1 MKRSVLSKVSFI
13 LLAILI
19 VTSFAA
25 CSKSSGDTNADKSGN
40 SSGTNNTTGTPE
52 ATKAADDSKKDTV
65 IKIGSKDFT
74 ENLLLAEIYALALED
89 KGYKVERVFNLASAV
104 VHTTLVSGDIDL
116 YPEYTGTGLL
126 SVLKLPMET
135 DPQKVYDTV
144 KAEYEK
150 QFNLVWL
157 DYAQANDGQG
167 LVITTKAANEYGIKT
182 ISDLQKNADKL
193 RFASQGEFDTR
204 EDGIPALTA
213 KYGDFK
219 WKSSKVYDNGLKYEV
234 LKNNEADVAVAYTTE
249 GQLVDSA
256 YTLLEDDKYVWPPY
270 NIAPV
275 VRKDILE
282 SNPDIAEVLNTID
295 AKIDTKTITAL
306 NAKVDVDKQEYE
318 EVAKEFYDSIK

>member
-1 MKRSVLSKVSFI
+1 MKKLLIKRLSLLLGAVL
-13 LLAILI
+13 LI
-19 VTSFAA
+19 VSVAG
-25 CSKSSGDTNADKSGN
+25 CSSKSSSGDK
-40 SSGTNNTTGTPE
+40 GT
-52 ATKAADDSKKDTV
+52 

-74 ENLLLAEIYALALED
+74 ENLILAEVYALALED
-89 KGYKVERVFNLASAV
+89 KGFKVDRVFNVASSV

-126 SVLKLPMET
+126 SVLKLPLET

-167 LVITTKAANEYGIKT
+167 LVITTEASEKYNIKT

-193 RFASQGEFDTR
+193 RFASQGEFDVR
-204 EDGIPALTA
+204 EDGIPALEA
-213 KYGDFK
+213 KYGAFN

-234 LKNNEADVAVAYTTE
+234 LKNGEADVAPAYTTE
-249 GQLVDSA
+249 GNLVDETF
-256 YTLLEDDKYVWPPY
+256 TLLEDDKFVWPPY

-275 VRKDILE
+275 VRKEVLDK
-282 SNPDIAEVLNTID
+282 NPEIADVLNTID

-306 NAKVDVDKQEYE
+306 NAKVDVDKKEYE

>member
-1 MKRSVLSKVSFI
+1 MKKLILKKLSLVLTFI
-13 LLAILI
+13 LVLAS
-19 VTSFAA
+19 VAGCSQKAA
-25 CSKSSGDTNADKSGN
+25 
-40 SSGTNNTTGTPE
+40 NTTNDQDNTDTSATAAPQATEAPE
-52 ATKAADDSKKDTV
+52 AVAPAKDTV
-65 IKIGSKDFT
+65 IRIGSKDFT
-74 ENLLLAEIYALALED
+74 ENLILAEVYALALENN
-89 KGYKVERVFNLASAV
+89 GYEVERVFNLASAV
-104 VHTTLVSGDIDL
+104 VHTTLISGDIDL

-167 LVITTKAANEYGIKT
+167 LVIATKAAQEYGIKT

-213 KYGDFK
+213 TYGEFN

-234 LKNNEADVAVAYTTE
+234 LKNDEADVAVAYTTE
-249 GQLVDSA
+249 GQLVDSTF
-256 YTLLEDDKYVWPPY
+256 TLLEDDKYVWPPY

-275 VRKDILE
+275 VSKDVLDA
-282 SNPDIAEVLNTID
+282 NPDIADILNAVD
-295 AKIDTKTITAL
+295 AKIDTKTITSL

-318 EVAKEFYDSIK
+318 EVAQEFYDSIK

>member
-1 MKRSVLSKVSFI
+1 MKRSLLKNLSFVLI
-13 LLAILI
+13 LVLALGAI
-19 VTSFAA
+19 VG
-25 CSKSSGDTNADKSGN
+25 CSKKSEDTNNNATTAPKS
-40 SSGTNNTTGTPE
+40 TE
-52 ATKAADDSKKDTV
+52 AAEPTKAEDKKDTV

-74 ENLLLAEIYALALED
+74 ENLVLAEIYALALED
-89 KGYKVERVFNLASAV
+89 HGYKVDRIFNLASAV
-104 VHTTLVSGDIDL
+104 VHTTLISGDIDL

-126 SVLKLPMET
+126 SVLKLPLET

-144 KAEYEK
+144 KAEYAK

-167 LVITTKAANEYGIKT
+167 LVISTKAANEYGIKT
-182 ISDLQKNADKL
+182 ISDLQKNASKL

-204 EDGIPALTA
+204 EDGIPALT
-213 KYGDFK
+213 KTYGEFK

-249 GQLVDSA
+249 GQLVDSKF
-256 YTLLEDDKYVWPPY
+256 TLLEDDKHVWPPY

-275 VRKDILE
+275 ISKKILDA
-282 SNPDIAEVLNTID
+282 NPDIADILNAID

-318 EVAKEFYDSIK
+318 EVAKEYYDSVK